1 MNLSKLNLP
10 EVVTIQRA
18 GDKYVIRNGTSEIGG
33 VVVGGTPFG
42 LTDLKLYVKDA
53 TSERNIQIVATALCF
68 QTR

>member
-42 LTDLKLYVKDA
+42 LTDLKLYVKD
-53 TSERNIQIVATALCF
+53 CYF
-68 QTR
+68 